1 MFIPHT
7 HTHTHTHTHAHTLSA
22 FTGPVHPQMLS
33 AAAGRALDATMG
45 EAVRRGVLTEPQVAR
60 TVVERLPHGS
70 ALFLG
75 NSMPIRDVDFYSGPF
90 PSDGGGGGS
99 PNALNG
105 GTGLGASGSG
115 GGAEETQVGDS
126 TPEAQPLLTLPASS
140 GRCTS
145 AGLLG

>member
-1 MFIPHT
+1 
-7 HTHTHTHTHAHTLSA
+7 
-22 FTGPVHPQMLS
+22 MLS

>member
-1 MFIPHT
+1 MGGT
-7 HTHTHTHTHAHTLSA
+7 WASY
-22 FTGPVHPQMLS
+22 PVAYQEEFCRDLFY
-33 AAAGRALDATMG
+33 AANTFDD

-90 PSDGGGGGS
+90 PSDGGGGGGGGGGGS